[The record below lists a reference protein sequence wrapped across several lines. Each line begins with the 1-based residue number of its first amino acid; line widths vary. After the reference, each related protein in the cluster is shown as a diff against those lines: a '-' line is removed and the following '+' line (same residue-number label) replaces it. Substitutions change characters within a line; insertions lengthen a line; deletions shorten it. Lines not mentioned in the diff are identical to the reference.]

1 MTIYTSASRTH
12 KHNPCPEGAKRTQEA
27 LAKLGLNMQSLVPM
41 RVVLEELGISDTVF
55 SFCEVRKGCE
65 AEADQVLRRYMSFL
79 VHLTQGY
86 LGVYHDS
93 TALNKRLAGHMRA
106 VPLAKEYALV
116 DHRHSHEASPAS
128 RKGLE
133 VYKWLLSDNPNYL
146 CALHAGIALM
156 DGAELIGKRQEV
168 HDKLLGKLR
177 ELMPDGQ

>member
-65 AEADQVLRRYMSFL
+65 SEADKVLRAYMSFL
-79 VHLTQGY
+79 IHLTQGY
-86 LGVYHDS
+86 LGVYHECRS
-93 TALNKRLAGHMRA
+93 LNKRLAGHMRPA
-106 VPLAKEYALV
+106 TLATEYALI
-116 DHRHSHEASPAS
+116 DHVRAHETDPV
-128 RKGLE
+128 RMKGLE
-133 VYKWLLSDNPNYL
+133 VYKWLLSDNPNHL

-156 DGAELIGKRQEV
+156 DGAELIGKREEV
-168 HDKLLGKLR
+168 QQALLGKLR
-177 ELMPDGQ
+177 ELLPQD